1 MAALTFDDIFEAYYA
16 QYRAE
21 ADTPESS
28 DDEYPVAMRLANEA
42 VNRWQNYDNTLWNE
56 LWQTAQRE
64 GDGDLTISEGVTEY
78 ATPDNFK
85 NAGGDIVLKNSAGAT
100 MQRYSLVPAEEV
112 QFMGDLTKYAYFV
125 GSPVDGYVLNIN
137 PAPDAT
143 LDGYNIDYLY
153 YKQASKF
160 SQGTD
165 VTEMA
170 DPYFIVH
177 RALANRFRSSRN
189 PYYSSAKSDAEDAL
203 RTMQLTNN
211 SGSWSNPWEVPDRS
225 GTAFGG

>member
-1 MAALTFDDIFEAYYA
+1 MTFDELFEAYYA

-21 ADTPESS
+21 ADTPAST
-28 DDEYPVAMRLANEA
+28 DDEYPVAMRLFNEA
-42 VNRWQNYDNTLWNE
+42 INRWQNYDNTLWNE

-64 GDGDLTISEGVTEY
+64 GDGDITVVEGTTEY

-85 NAGGDIVLKNSAGAT
+85 NPGGAVVLKNDAGVT
-100 MQRYSLVPAEEV
+100 MQRYPLVTPEDV
-112 QFMGDLTKYAYFV
+112 QFMSDMATYAYFV
-125 GSPVDGYVLNIN
+125 GSPVDGYVLNLN

-153 YKQASKF
+153 YKKATKF
-160 SQGTD
+160 ATGTD
-165 VTEMA
+165 ITEMS
-170 DPYFIVH
+170 DPYFVVH

-189 PYYSSAKSDAEDAL
+189 PYYSSAKTDAEDSL

-211 SGSWSNPWEVPDRS
+211 SGTWSNPWSVPDRT
-225 GTAFGG
+225 GTSFGG

>member
-1 MAALTFDDIFEAYYA
+1 MTLDEIFEAYYT

-21 ADTPESS
+21 ADIPESTE
-28 DDEYPVAMRLANEA
+28 DEYPVAMRLFNEA
-42 VNRWQNYDNTLWNE
+42 INRWQNYDNTLWNE

-64 GDGDLTISEGVTEY
+64 GDGDITVVEGTTEY

-85 NAGGDIVLKNSAGAT
+85 NPGGAVVLKNDAGVT
-100 MQRYSLVPAEEV
+100 MQRYPLVTPEDV
-112 QFMGDLTKYAYFV
+112 QFMSDMATYAYFV
-125 GSPVDGYVLNIN
+125 GSPVDGYVLNLN

-153 YKQASKF
+153 YKKATKF
-160 SQGTD
+160 ATGTD
-165 VTEMA
+165 ITEMS
-170 DPYFIVH
+170 DPYFVVH

-189 PYYSSAKSDAEDAL
+189 PYYSSAKTDAEDSL

-211 SGSWSNPWEVPDRS
+211 SGTWSNPWSVPDRT
-225 GTAFGG
+225 GTSFGG